1 MKLLICALSLLLTPS
16 VFAKT
21 IFALGDIKNP
31 ELIFIDSIETR
42 TTKDQVITVITH
54 GSKKISAISPIE
66 LKAQMIDLSL
76 LEEKVNGKVISSGVL
91 APYMKDPNHELSV
104 DTVIHCTK
112 VVQEICKGLSV
123 FSIPPTPVASL
134 TKIKAET
141 KKGLLKK

>member
-1 MKLLICALSLLLTPS
+1 MKLLICAIALALTPT

-42 TTKDQVITVITH
+42 TDKDIEILVITH

-66 LKAQMIDLSL
+66 LKAQMIDLSM
-76 LEEKVNGKVISSGVL
+76 LEEKVNGKVISSGVI
-91 APYMKDPNHELSV
+91 APYMKDPNHEHLV

-112 VVQEICKGLSV
+112 VIQEICKGVSV
-123 FSIPPTPVASL
+123 FSIKPTPADSL
-134 TKIKAET
+134 AKILSET
-141 KKGLLKK
+141 KKGLRRQ